1 MKNQLPIVALI
12 YDFDGTLAP
21 GNMQEYDFVKAV
33 GVEDK
38 NQFWKENAQLSK
50 ENNASEILSY
60 MRLMIEK
67 SNNPDNPRPITR
79 NTFTNYGKSI
89 PLYKGVEL
97 WFEEINQLGKEMGVQ
112 IEHYINS
119 SGLQEMIE
127 GTSIG
132 KCFKHIYASRFM
144 YDEQGKAIWPA
155 VAVDFTGKTQ
165 FLYMINKGVAEVSS
179 NKSINEH
186 MADDSKRIPFN
197 HMIYFGDG
205 ATDIPCMK
213 LLRQQGGFAI
223 AIYEKDNE
231 NQFKNTID
239 LVERKIINFA
249 CNADYSKNGDIY
261 RTVKAI
267 INQIKL
273 LDEHK
278 QAIDEFNNLQ
288 IENYQKTKSI
298 KSSNDG
304 KNNFQESSNAKDI
317 KSSKKNPYDAQVKVN
332 KVNRSDVRFNI
343 NDELLWLILNREL

>member
-21 GNMQEYDFVKAV
+21 GNMQEYDFVKAI

-50 ENNASEILSY
+50 DNNASEILSY
-60 MRLMIEK
+60 MYLMIEK
-67 SNNPDNPRPITR
+67 SSNPNHPRPITR
-79 NTFTNYGKSI
+79 NTFTNYGKNI
-89 PLYKGVEL
+89 PLYKGVEQ
-97 WFEEINQLGKEMGVQ
+97 WFDIINQLGDEMGVK

-132 KCFKHIYASRFM
+132 RCFKHIYASRFM
-144 YDEQGKAIWPA
+144 YDEKGRAIWPA

-165 FLYMINKGVAEVSS
+165 FLYMINKGVEEVSS

-186 MADDSKRIPFN
+186 MSDDNKRIPFN

-213 LLRQQGGFAI
+213 LLRQQGGYAI
-223 AIYEKDNE
+223 AIYEANNE
-231 NQFKNTID
+231 KQFNSTRD

-249 CNADYSKNGDIY
+249 CNADYSKNGPVY
-261 RTVKAI
+261 KTVKAI
-267 INQIKL
+267 LKHIKL

-278 QAIDEFNNLQ
+278 HAIDDFNQLQ
-288 IENYQKTKSI
+288 SDNQNETKN
-298 KSSNDG
+298 SSP
-304 KNNFQESSNAKDI
+304 KAKLSQIHKAVRINNPKFSREPIRPRPQNNSTI
-317 KSSKKNPYDAQVKVN
+317 
-332 KVNRSDVRFNI
+332 RFNI
-343 NDELLWLILNREL
+343 NDELLWTILSGDF

>member
-144 YDEQGKAIWPA
+144 YDKQGKAVWPA

-165 FLYMINKGVAEVSS
+165 FLYMINK
-179 NKSINEH
+179 
-186 MADDSKRIPFN
+186 
-197 HMIYFGDG
+197 
-205 ATDIPCMK
+205 
-213 LLRQQGGFAI
+213 LL
-223 AIYEKDNE
+223 
-231 NQFKNTID
+231 
-239 LVERKIINFA
+239 IIF
-249 CNADYSKNGDIY
+249 
-261 RTVKAI
+261 
-267 INQIKL
+267 
-273 LDEHK
+273 
-278 QAIDEFNNLQ
+278 F
-288 IENYQKTKSI
+288 
-298 KSSNDG
+298 
-304 KNNFQESSNAKDI
+304 
-317 KSSKKNPYDAQVKVN
+317 PY
-332 KVNRSDVRFNI
+332 
-343 NDELLWLILNREL
+343 LILFCF